1 MLSHCVQHGCS
12 RTTSS
17 TRRWII
23 IDGTDSDFWNCHD
36 RHRIP
41 PFLNRC
47 QTGSSS
53 SNRSATSG
61 SCSFN
66 HRLLYLSVPSDSL
79 SSFVHR
85 SLFARHALQVY
96 SSSRRTKLSW
106 FLLSTVPNCQLSIFV
121 ISSAKDVLTS
131 DTLFDSTLISK
142 PTSKSILPNFPSAKS
157 HLQNPNRPI
166 LPPLNHKPNSLNLP
180 RWHQSKKPKNPHLV
194 QDRFEVD
201 DQETLEDLL
210 RSLLQ
215 VLMAYLQALWSLL
228 IGVDL
233 DLRLEH
239 HQLLK
244 LPLLPSRLS
253 MSKVSMKRK
262 CKMTMRRRRKKRR
275 RSSPPPMNHY
285 ERVLQ
290 PR

>member
-1 MLSHCVQHGCS
+1 MLPLGSQHGCS

-66 HRLLYLSVPSDSL
+66 HRLLYLSVPGDGV

-106 FLLSTVPNCQLSIFV
+106 FLLSSVSNCQSTFT
-121 ISSAKDVLTS
+121 ISPSAINVLTKE
-131 DTLFDSTLISK
+131 F
-142 PTSKSILPNFPSAKS
+142 
-157 HLQNPNRPI
+157 
-166 LPPLNHKPNSLNLP
+166 
-180 RWHQSKKPKNPHLV
+180 
-194 QDRFEVD
+194 
-201 DQETLEDLL
+201 
-210 RSLLQ
+210 
-215 VLMAYLQALWSLL
+215 
-228 IGVDL
+228 
-233 DLRLEH
+233 
-239 HQLLK
+239 
-244 LPLLPSRLS
+244 LLPVRGSRS
-253 MSKVSMKRK
+253 
-262 CKMTMRRRRKKRR
+262 RRRN
-275 RSSPPPMNHY
+275 RSSRTSPWP
-285 ERVLQ
+285 RVTFRTRIDQ
-290 PR
+290 YSRR